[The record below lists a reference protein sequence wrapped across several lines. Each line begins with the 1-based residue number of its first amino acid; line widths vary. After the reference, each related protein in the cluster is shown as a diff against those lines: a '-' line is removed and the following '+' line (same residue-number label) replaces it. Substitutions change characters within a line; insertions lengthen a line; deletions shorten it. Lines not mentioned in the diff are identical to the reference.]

1 MFLQLSAEIT
11 MSTMAIGGG
20 ATEAIKR
27 DCGDNLLAA
36 AVRVTYQA
44 LIAGSVTEHQQSL
57 TVMMT
62 GRR

>member
-44 LIAGSVTEHQQSL
+44 LIAGLSQSISNL
-57 TVMMT
+57 
-62 GRR
+62 